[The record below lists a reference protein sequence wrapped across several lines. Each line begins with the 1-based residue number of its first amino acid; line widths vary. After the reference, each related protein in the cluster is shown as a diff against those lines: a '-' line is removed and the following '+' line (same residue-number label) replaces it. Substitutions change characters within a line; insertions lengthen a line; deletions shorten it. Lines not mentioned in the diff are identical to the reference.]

1 MNPIWT
7 IGGKLLRDCTLDE
20 LRVEA
25 VAGHSIKAAG
35 YTSSNGYAK
44 LEAIERE
51 IAFRL
56 SCPIAA

>member
-1 MNPIWT
+1 MNAIWT

-25 VAGHSIKAAG
+25 VAGHGLKAMG
-35 YTSSNGYAK
+35 CNSSNGYAK

-56 SCPIAA
+56 SCPVAA